1 MMMPN
6 GFTYMT
12 DEERKVLERLRHDP
26 NPVAIRSLSRCPSQE
41 FLLTAVFLCPSIIR
55 FVHNQSWWLRMLAVT
70 LDKTTAPYVNGMTQE
85 IQKAAD
91 DPDSRNKIDDLKMPD
106 YLRNIYKSVT
116 NKSVVLGI
124 SLSMKQE
131 SYS

>member
-1 MMMPN
+1 MELPN
-6 GFTYMT
+6 GFTRIT
-12 DEERKVLERLRHDP
+12 AEERNVLEQLKHDP
-26 NPVAIRSLSRCPSQE
+26 NPVAIRGLSRCPSQE
-41 FLLTAVFLCPSIIR
+41 FLLTAVFFCPSIIR
-55 FVHNQSWWLRMLAVT
+55 YVHNQSYWLSLLAVM
-70 LDKTTAPYVNGMTQE
+70 LDNTTARYVNGMTQE

-124 SLSMKQE
+124 PLSMKR
-131 SYS
+131 